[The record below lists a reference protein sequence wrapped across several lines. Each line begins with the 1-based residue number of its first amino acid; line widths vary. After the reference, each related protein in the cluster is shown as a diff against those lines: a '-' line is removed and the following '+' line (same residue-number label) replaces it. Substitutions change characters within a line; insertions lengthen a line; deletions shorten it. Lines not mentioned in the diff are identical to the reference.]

1 MTKGTAASGIP
12 ASATFVRG
20 RQPADGFAGPKL
32 AGPKLAGAVLLCLGL
47 AGCASPDEVTGA
59 LASPSPMR
67 AAAVAN
73 APSPR
78 PAAPAR
84 AAAPAAASTHP
95 EMTPQALARAEANFD
110 RCIASLEPMARAQ
123 GVSPAG
129 FRRYTAGLKPD
140 MGIMDKLQT
149 QPEFTR
155 TTGDYVTMLVSETR
169 ITRGREAMAQNA
181 AVFEAVGRTYGV
193 DPYVVAAIWGIET
206 NYGSARGS
214 YPVLQATGTLACVGR
229 RQPYFRDEFVA
240 ALRILDKGDIP
251 ESHLR
256 GSWAGAFGLT
266 QFMPTAFQRD
276 AVDFDGDGHRNVVDS
291 VADAMGSTAAK
302 LKRGGWVAGRSWG
315 YEVDL
320 PRGFNYLLADKK
332 LKKPMREWW
341 ALGVRRPDGRPMP
354 GGDEMAF
361 LLLPAGAKGPAF
373 LMTDNFKA
381 ILSYNP
387 ADAYALAIGH
397 LADRIRGGGPFVQPW
412 PEDARALSRLE
423 RTELQQRLA
432 SRGYDVGTHDG
443 ALGQKTRDA
452 VREYQVS
459 AGLVPDGLASDE
471 VLASLRNGT

>member
-1 MTKGTAASGIP
+1 MRYRTTVHGRRSAGGIAAVMMG
-12 ASATFVRG
+12 
-20 RQPADGFAGPKL
+20 
-32 AGPKLAGAVLLCLGL
+32 LGL
-47 AGCASPDEVTGA
+47 AGCASPDDVTGTLSA
-59 LASPSPMR
+59 PTRPVAPTAYASPAPASYAPAPR
-67 AAAVAN
+67 VAAAPQPARL
-73 APSPR
+73 A
-78 PAAPAR
+78 PAAPAQ
-84 AAAPAAASTHP
+84 AATHP
-95 EMTPQALARAEANFD
+95 EMTPAALARAEANFS
-110 RCIASLEPMARAQ
+110 RCIAALEPAARAK
-123 GVSPAG
+123 GVSAAG

-140 MGIMDKLQT
+140 MSIMEKLQT

-155 TTGDYVTMLVSETR
+155 TAGDYVTMLVSETR
-169 ITRGREAMAQNA
+169 IRRGREAMAQNA
-181 AVFEAVGRTYGV
+181 AVFEAVGRSYGV

-214 YPVLQATGTLACVGR
+214 YPVLQATATLACVGR
-229 RQPYFRDEFVA
+229 RQAYFRDEFIA
-240 ALRILDKGDIP
+240 ALRIVDRGDIP

-291 VADAMGSTAAK
+291 VADAMGSTANK
-302 LKRGGWVAGRSWG
+302 LKRGGWQAGRSWG
-315 YEVDL
+315 YEVVL
-320 PRGFNYLLADKK
+320 PARFNYAVADKNIR
-332 LKKPMREWW
+332 KPMREWW
-341 ALGVRRPDGRPMP
+341 AMGVRRPEGRAMP
-354 GGDEMAF
+354 SGDEMAY
-361 LLLPAGAKGPAF
+361 LLLPAGAQGPAF

-432 SRGYDVGTHDG
+432 ARGYDVGPVDG
-443 ALGQKTRDA
+443 ALGAKTRDA

-459 AGLVPDGLASDE
+459 VGLPADGHPSGT
-471 VLASLRNGT
+471 VLDSLRNRGGG

>member
-1 MTKGTAASGIP
+1 MSNRRTVLRRHHAGGI
-12 ASATFVRG
+12 
-20 RQPADGFAGPKL
+20 
-32 AGPKLAGAVLLCLGL
+32 AGAMMMCLGL
-47 AGCASPDEVTGA
+47 AGCASPDDVTGA
-59 LASPSPMR
+59 LA
-67 AAAVAN
+67 
-73 APSPR
+73 APSAR
-78 PAAPAR
+78 PAPVASMAPSHPVATPG
-84 AAAPAAASTHP
+84 APAAAPTASSHP

-110 RCIASLEPMARAQ
+110 RCIASLEPLARSK
-123 GVSPAG
+123 GVSAAG

-140 MGIMDKLQT
+140 MSIMEKLQT
-149 QPEFTR
+149 QPEFAR
-155 TTGDYVTMLVSETR
+155 TAGDYVTMLVSETR
-169 ITRGREAMAQNA
+169 IAKGRQAMAQNA
-181 AVFEAVGRTYGV
+181 AVFDAVGRTYGV

-229 RQPYFRDEFVA
+229 RQAYFRDEFVA
-240 ALRILDKGDIP
+240 ALRIVDKGDVP

-291 VADAMGSTAAK
+291 VADAMGSTANK

-315 YEVDL
+315 YEVVL
-320 PRGFNYLLADKK
+320 PSHFNYAQASKSIR
-332 LKKPMREWW
+332 KPMREWW
-341 ALGVRRPDGRPMP
+341 ALGVRRPEGRPMP
-354 GGDEMAF
+354 SGDEMAY
-361 LLLPAGAKGPAF
+361 LLLPAGAKGPVF

-432 SRGYDVGTHDG
+432 SRGLYVGPHDG
-443 ALGQKTRDA
+443 ALGEKTRDA

-459 AGLVPDGLASDE
+459 VGMPADGLPSGE
-471 VLASLRNGT
+471 VLDSLRNRSGS

>member
-1 MTKGTAASGIP
+1 MSFRCVAGRT
-12 ASATFVRG
+12 ASAGPTVRSIG
-20 RQPADGFAGPKL
+20 RRGARLL
-32 AGPKLAGAVLLCLGL
+32 AFAVLGFGL
-47 AGCASPDEVTGA
+47 AGCASSDDVTGA
-59 LASPSPMR
+59 FSSPVAQTAR
-67 AAAVAN
+67 APVRA
-73 APSPR
+73 R
-78 PAAPAR
+78 PV
-84 AAAPAAASTHP
+84 AAAPASAPATHP
-95 EMTPQALARAEANFD
+95 DMTPAALARDQANFN
-110 RCIASLEPMARAQ
+110 RCIASLEPKARAA
-123 GVSPAG
+123 GVSAAG

-140 MGIMDKLQT
+140 MSIMEKLQT

-155 TTGDYVTMLVSETR
+155 TAGDYVTMLVSETR
-169 ITRGREAMAQNA
+169 IRKGREAMAQNA
-181 AVFEAVGRTYGV
+181 SVFEAVGRNYGV

-229 RQPYFRDEFVA
+229 RQAYFRDEFVA
-240 ALRILDKGDIP
+240 ALRILDRGDIP
-251 ESHLR
+251 ESHLK

-291 VADAMGSTAAK
+291 VADAMGSTANK

-315 YEVDL
+315 YEVVL
-320 PRGFNYLLADKK
+320 PARFNYLLADKNTRK
-332 LKKPMREWW
+332 SMAEWA
-341 ALGVRRPDGRPMP
+341 ALGVRRPEGRAMP
-354 GGDEMAF
+354 AGNESAY

-412 PEDARALSRLE
+412 PDDQRALSRNE
-423 RTELQQRLA
+423 RSELQKRLA
-432 SRGYDVGTHDG
+432 SRGYDVGPHDG
-443 ALGQKTRDA
+443 AIGSQTRIA

-459 AGLVPDGLASDE
+459 AGLTPDGMASGE
-471 VLASLRNGT
+471 VLDSLRARDGS